1 MRRLVLECAGR
12 VPTCR
17 DGDGALDQPPNTPK
31 PSPFPDSSKAAP
43 KSAHSKFVASSL
55 RVDLNRMEQALPD
68 RLVCAVDLG
77 GTNLRAANIDSSGR
91 VHERVKSQTPQ
102 TEIPAEIVD
111 AIARAVAQCEAEAPN
126 REASIDVVS
135 VVVPG
140 SVHSAT
146 GAVVNAPNV
155 PAIVDFG
162 LAEALETELQRPVLI
177 ENDANAATL
186 GEMWQGAA
194 RGCRTMVCLTLGT
207 GVGSGIILNGEL
219 WRGADGTAGEIGHA
233 SVHPF
238 GSVRCKCGN
247 IGCLEVYASATAI
260 VRMTRE
266 ALSNH
271 PASQLNSV
279 AAADLTARQVA
290 DAAARGDEL
299 AVEMFRR
306 MGTYLG
312 IAAANIVNTLNPE
325 MIVIGGGVSAAFD
338 LFAQT
343 AREEMARRAF
353 PVPVQRCRIVRAE
366 CRDDAGLLGA
376 AWLAYQ
382 NREG

>member
-1 MRRLVLECAGR
+1 MNAIASVVERCEGE
-12 VPTCR
+12 
-17 DGDGALDQPPNTPK
+17 
-31 PSPFPDSSKAAP
+31 
-43 KSAHSKFVASSL
+43 SAK
-55 RVDLNRMEQALPD
+55 
-68 RLVCAVDLG
+68 
-77 GTNLRAANIDSSGR
+77 RAARI
-91 VHERVKSQTPQ
+91 
-102 TEIPAEIVD
+102 
-111 AIARAVAQCEAEAPN
+111 EA
-126 REASIDVVS
+126 VS

-140 SVHSAT
+140 SVHAQT
-146 GAVVNAPNV
+146 RAVVNAPNI

-162 LAEALETELQRPVLI
+162 LAAALETKLQRPVLI
-177 ENDANAATL
+177 ENDANAAAL

-194 RGCRTMVCLTLGT
+194 RGCRTIVCLTLGT
-207 GVGSGIILNGEL
+207 GVGSGIILNREL

-247 IGCLEVYASATAI
+247 IGCLEVYASATGI
-260 VRMTRE
+260 VRMTQQ

-299 AVEMFRR
+299 AVEIFRR

-312 IAAANIVNTLNPE
+312 IGAANIVNTLNPE

-353 PVPVQRCRIVRAE
+353 PVPAARCQIVKAE
-366 CRDDAGLLGA
+366 CGDDAGLLGA
-376 AWLAYQ
+376 AWLALA
-382 NREG
+382 RV